1 MKKTTISVL
10 TVILVAIAIV
20 IVAKPKCERT
30 NISENFAAVVE
41 HTSKGI
47 ITDDSI
53 LYKGTLSDW
62 KFFPGDKIRF
72 IKSGDLPKVLETYSA
87 NKEPWIATTDIS
99 DPIKKVEKTEDKVFI
114 ETKYARI
121 ALRAQDYIIEF
132 IEKGKPT
139 YFYIGKCDN
148 LKAYKIPM

>member
-1 MKKTTISVL
+1 MKKITILVL
-10 TVILVAIAIV
+10 TVILAVITVV
-20 IVAKPKCERT
+20 IVAKPKFERT

-53 LYKGTLSDW
+53 LYKGSLDDW

-72 IKSGDLPKVLETYSA
+72 IKSGDLPKVLETYPT
-87 NKEPWIATTDIS
+87 NKEPWIGITDIS
-99 DPIKKVEKTEDKVFI
+99 APIKKVKKTKNKVFI
-114 ETKYARI
+114 ETEYATI
-121 ALRAQDYIIEF
+121 TLRSQDYIIEF
-132 IEKGKPT
+132 IEKGNPN

-148 LKAYKIPM
+148 LKAYKIM